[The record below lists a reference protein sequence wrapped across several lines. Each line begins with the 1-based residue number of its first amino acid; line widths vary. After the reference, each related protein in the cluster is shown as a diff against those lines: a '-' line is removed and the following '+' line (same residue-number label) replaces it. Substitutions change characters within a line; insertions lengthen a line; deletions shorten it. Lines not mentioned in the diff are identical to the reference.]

1 MTFQLNYS
9 NSNDSETADFIRF
22 SNLWTFSPYLF
33 SYFTFFRL
41 NFNLKKMTTDIT
53 NRADVELLVRTFYAK
68 LLEDPFMSPH
78 FEGVDFEHHF
88 PRMIQFWAFI
98 LLDEPGNTGNVF
110 DKHRHLKVDE
120 RHFERWINTF
130 SATVDALFEG
140 KTAEKAK
147 QNAQVIG
154 YTFQSKMKFLNP

>member
-1 MTFQLNYS
+1 
-9 NSNDSETADFIRF
+9 
-22 SNLWTFSPYLF
+22 
-33 SYFTFFRL
+33 
-41 NFNLKKMTTDIT
+41 
-53 NRADVELLVRTFYAK
+53 
-68 LLEDPFMSPH
+68 MSPH
-78 FEGVDFEHHF
+78 FEGLDFEHHF

-110 DKHRHLKVDE
+110 DKHRHLAIDQ

-130 SATVDALFEG
+130 CATVDALFEG

-154 YTFQSKMKFLNP
+154 YTFQSKMTFLNK